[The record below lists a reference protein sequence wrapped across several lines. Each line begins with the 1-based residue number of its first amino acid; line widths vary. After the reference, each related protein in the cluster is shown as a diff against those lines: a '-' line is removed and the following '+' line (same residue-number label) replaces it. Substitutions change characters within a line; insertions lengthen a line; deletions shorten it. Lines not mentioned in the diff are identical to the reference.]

1 MEIVTLKTEKQSLNQ
16 EKEATNASNSELK
29 RQLDIL
35 RAEKNTIEQQIA
47 SLFKKI
53 QTGSGYSIRPDLG
66 EINGMVDFTG
76 YSDKNPPVYI
86 GKLLSYVSSSI

>member
-1 MEIVTLKTEKQSLNQ
+1 MYIMKILNKLFNTDNLKKLN
-16 EKEATNASNSELK
+16 KSDKLLINDL
-29 RQLDIL
+29 
-35 RAEKNTIEQQIA
+35 
-47 SLFKKI
+47 LFKKI